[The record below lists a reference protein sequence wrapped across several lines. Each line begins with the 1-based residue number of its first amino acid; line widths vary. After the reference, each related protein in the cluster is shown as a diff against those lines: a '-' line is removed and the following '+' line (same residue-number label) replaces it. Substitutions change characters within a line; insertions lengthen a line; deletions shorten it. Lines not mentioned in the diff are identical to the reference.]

1 MMTTSIA
8 ASHAKGKF
16 ATDKI
21 FGASGAANKAVQ
33 EVGKEKVTNAT
44 IGALLDDNEK
54 LVCLPTVEKV
64 WRELPINEVINYA
77 PIAGLPEYLE
87 AAINLSFADNRP
99 EAYIKAIATSGGSGV
114 IHHTVWNYTEI
125 GDTILTSDWY
135 WGPYKVLCEDA
146 LRKLDTYTLF
156 DEKQNFNI
164 QSFENK
170 VKALL
175 DKQNNLVVLLNTPAH
190 NPTGYSLTDGEW
202 DKVIDLCKECA
213 TDESKRIIL
222 LIDIAYLDYAGEKNA
237 SRAFLKKLSNL
248 PANVLAILAFS
259 MSKGYTMYG
268 QRTGA
273 MIGVSSSQQVIKE
286 FEDINQYTSRATW
299 SNINRG
305 CMRLLSNIYHDQ
317 TLQTQ
322 MEQEREGYYKLIHQR
337 ASIFTKE
344 SAAANLYMLPYVAG
358 FFITVP
364 ANNPDA
370 VCDKLHDDYIYAVPL
385 GKGIRIAVCAVPQSK
400 MLGMAGKVAA
410 AIAAVGK

>member
-1 MMTTSIA
+1 MITSLA

-21 FGASGAANKAVQ
+21 FGASGAANQAVLA
-33 EVGKEKVTNAT
+33 VGKDKVTNAT

-54 LVCLPTVEKV
+54 LVCLPTIEKA
-64 WRELPINEVINYA
+64 WRELPMNEVINYA
-77 PIAGLPEYLE
+77 PIAGLPEFLD
-87 AAINLSFADNRP
+87 AAIELAFADNRP
-99 EAYIKAIATSGGSGV
+99 EAYAKGIATSGGSGV

-156 DEKQNFNI
+156 DENQNFNI
-164 QSFENK
+164 RAFESK

-175 DKQNNLVVLLNTPAH
+175 EKQDNLVVLLNTPAH

-202 DKVIDLCKECA
+202 DKVIDLCKDCA
-213 TDESKRIIL
+213 ANANKRIIL

-237 SRAFLKKLSNL
+237 SRAFMKKLGNL
-248 PANVLAILAFS
+248 PSNVLAILAFS

-273 MIGVSSSQQVIKE
+273 MIGISSSEQVIKE

-305 CMRLLSNIYHDQ
+305 CMRLLSNIYQDK
-317 TLQTQ
+317 TLQAQ
-322 MEQEREGYYKLIHQR
+322 MEKEREGYYKLIHQR
-337 ASIFTKE
+337 ASIFTAE
-344 SAAANLYMLPYVAG
+344 AAAANLTMLPYVAG

-364 ANNPDA
+364 AENPDA

-385 GKGIRIAVCAVPQSK
+385 GKGIRIAVCAVPQAK

-410 AIAAVGK
+410 AIAASGK

>member
-1 MMTTSIA
+1 MITSIA

-21 FGASGAANKAVQ
+21 FGASAAANRAVQ
-33 EVGKEKVTNAT
+33 EVGNAKVTNAT

-54 LVCLPTVEKV
+54 LVCLPTIEKV
-64 WRELPINEVINYA
+64 WRELPMNEVINYA
-77 PIAGLPEYLE
+77 PIAGLPEFLN
-87 AAINLSFADNRP
+87 AAIELSFADNRP
-99 EAYIKAIATSGGSGV
+99 EAYAKAVATSGGSGV

-125 GDTILTSDWY
+125 GDTVLTSDWY

-164 QSFENK
+164 QAFESK
-170 VKALL
+170 VKSLL
-175 DKQNNLVVLLNTPAH
+175 EKQDNLVVLLNTPAH
-190 NPTGYSLTDGEW
+190 NPTGYSLTDSEW
-202 DKVIDLCKECA
+202 DKVIDLCKDCA
-213 TDESKRIIL
+213 SNLSKRIIL
-222 LIDIAYLDYAGEKNA
+222 LIDIAYLDYAGEKNT
-237 SRAFLKKLSNL
+237 SRAFMKKLDRL

-273 MIGVSSSQQVIKE
+273 MIGVSTSEQVIKE

-305 CMRLLSNIYHDQ
+305 CMRLLATIYQDKS
-317 TLQTQ
+317 LQRQ
-322 MEQEREGYYKLIHQR
+322 MEQEREGYYQLIRKR
-337 ASIFTKE
+337 ASIFTE
-344 SAAANLYMLPYVAG
+344 EAAAAKLHMLPYSAG

-364 ANNPDA
+364 AENPDA
-370 VCDKLHDDYIYAVPL
+370 ACDKLHDDYLYAVPL
-385 GKGIRIAVCAVPQSK
+385 GKGIRIAVCAVPQNK

-410 AIAAVGK
+410 ALAETGK